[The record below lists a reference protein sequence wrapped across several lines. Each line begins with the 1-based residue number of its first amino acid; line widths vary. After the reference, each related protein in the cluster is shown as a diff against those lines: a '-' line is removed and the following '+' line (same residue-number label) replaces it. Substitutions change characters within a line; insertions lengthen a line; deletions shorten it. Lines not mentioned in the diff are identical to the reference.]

1 MAPFVL
7 LALALA
13 AVALG
18 TVVVGLRQFLAGG
31 RKLSGAVKATR
42 ERFAPLLAELQA
54 EVAVSSTEVEVL
66 QERVAALQAGRGR
79 AANSTRG
86 RTPTDG

>member
-13 AVALG
+13 AAALG
-18 TVVVGLRQFLAGG
+18 AVMVGMRQLLTGV
-31 RKLSGAVKATR
+31 RKLRGAVQATN

-66 QERVAALQAGRGR
+66 QERVAALQAGRRR
-79 AANSTRG
+79 AANTRG
-86 RTPTDG
+86 VPAPAVD

>member
-13 AVALG
+13 AVAVG
-18 TVVVGLRQFLAGG
+18 AVVVGVRQLLTGV
-31 RKLSGAVKATR
+31 RKLRGAVQAGND
-42 ERFAPLLAELQA
+42 RFAPLLAELQA

-79 AANSTRG
+79 AANQMEVSG
-86 RTPTDG
+86 RTVD